1 MQIRL
6 LEYFVALANEQHFAR
21 AAQICS
27 VTQPTLSSGIA
38 ALEQQLGKRLVIRE
52 RRFMGL
58 TPEGEAMLPWAR
70 QVIAAH
76 QEMEQAVEAVAGPLR
91 GELRLGVIP
100 AALPATGMLA
110 KAVCRLHPKL
120 TVAVRSLTSRQIEHG
135 LAAFDLEGGLTYL
148 DHEPPANVISVPL
161 YAERYM
167 FVTRSGSRFDRCPT
181 ADLAEVVG
189 EPLCLLHQGMQ
200 NRRILDVH
208 LAARGLIARAQ
219 AIADSYVALLAMVE
233 SRGFAT
239 IIPDSYAAL
248 VSPLSWARV
257 IPFTEPFAPSRIGL
271 VVLDRSP
278 IGSLANALLMVAQGL
293 DVPSPFA
300 SSS

>member
-6 LEYFVALANEQHFAR
+6 LEYFVALANERHFAR
-21 AAQICS
+21 AAQACS

-70 QVIAAH
+70 QVIAAY
-76 QEMEQAVEAVAGPLR
+76 EGMGQAVEAISGPLR
-91 GELRLGVIP
+91 GEVRLGVIP
-100 AALPATGMLA
+100 AALPATGGLV
-110 KAVCRLHPKL
+110 KAVCRRHPEL
-120 TVAVRSLTSRQIEHG
+120 TINVRSLTSRQIEQG
-135 LAAFDLEGGLTYL
+135 LAAFDLDAGLTYL

-161 YAERYM
+161 YVEHYM
-167 FVTRSGSRFDRCPT
+167 FVARAGSRFDRCET
-181 ADLAEVVG
+181 ADLAEVVR

-208 LAARGLIARAQ
+208 LATRGLTPRPH

-233 SRGFAT
+233 SGGFAT

-248 VSPLSWARV
+248 VSGLAWARV
-257 IPFTEPFAPSRIGL
+257 IPFAEPFPPSRIGL

-278 IGSLANALLMVAQGL
+278 LGPLAGALLGVARGPDFGL
-293 DVPSPFA
+293 PFA
-300 SSS
+300 AV

>member
-6 LEYFVALANEQHFAR
+6 LEYFVALAKERHFAR

-38 ALEQQLGKRLVIRE
+38 ALEQQVGKRLVIRE

-70 QVIAAH
+70 QVIAAY
-76 QEMEQAVEAVAGPLR
+76 EGMGQAVEAVAGPLR
-91 GELRLGVIP
+91 GEVRLGAIP
-100 AALPATGMLA
+100 AALPMTGALA
-110 KAVCRLHPKL
+110 KAVCHAHPEL
-120 TVAVRSLTSRQIEHG
+120 TIVVRSLTSREIEHG
-135 LAAFDLEGGLTYL
+135 LAAFDFDAGLTYL

-161 YAERYM
+161 FAEHYM
-167 FVTRSGSRFDRCPT
+167 FVARAGGRFDRCRDV
-181 ADLAEVVG
+181 DLADVVS

-208 LAARGLIARAQ
+208 IAARGLTARPH

-233 SRGFAT
+233 SGGFAT
-239 IIPDSYAAL
+239 IVPDSYAVL
-248 VSPLSWARV
+248 VSNLAWARV
-257 IPFTEPFAPSRIGL
+257 IPFADPFPPSRIGL

-278 IGSLANALLMVAQGL
+278 LAAVAAALLTIARSIDL
-293 DVPSPFA
+293 PAPFVGM
-300 SSS
+300 